1 MRKNFKDLDLSNAFL
16 FAAALEDE
24 ETCQLVLEII
34 LGRSIPK
41 VKVHSEHTILYNS
54 NFRSVRLDV
63 YAEDEMQVF
72 YDLEMQNTDERNLA
86 KRSRYYQAE
95 MDVSSLRP
103 GEDFNELKPSCIIYI
118 CAFDPFGQGL
128 YRYVFEEY
136 CKDADIPLG
145 DGTQKIFLNTRG
157 TRAVNVSPE
166 LIHFLHY
173 VEESTETVAEESG
186 EVSVGRIH
194 ERVRQLKRSRELEGS
209 YMRFEELL
217 RDSKKEGKVEDIIEL
232 LQEVGEVSE
241 DLRTRIRRQ
250 TNMETLSQWLK
261 LAAKADSVEEFE
273 SKMQ

>member
-118 CAFDPFGQGL
+118 CAFDPFGKGL

-173 VEESTETVAEESG
+173 VEESTEAVAEESG
-186 EVSVGRIH
+186 EVSVSRIH
-194 ERVRQLKRSRELEGS
+194 ERVRQLKRSRELEGN

-217 RDSKKEGKVEDIIEL
+217 RDSKKEGKVESIIEL